1 MLHRTRAS
9 ATPCCLPRPISYT
22 TPTSTSL
29 LPAPSPSSTS
39 TPLYSLSPPTCQPH
53 FYPFIVLP
61 LHPLWPPTS
70 LPFPTPL
77 SPPPYPHPLFPP
89 TPPSSR
95 CDISDNPWQAGWGFG
110 YAGWLYMFSSEWY
123 LSVIN
128 QLLECSFCGFCSA
141 VVNYSVAGDGELSL
155 SLSPPYS
162 VTDLSLNPLSSQDR
176 LRFLINRL
184 TAALREIMRKECFR
198 PNYIAAPECDM
209 SLWFTLAYKYVIY
222 CLIQQN
228 PAAALVDSKWIDTLR
243 VRHEISR
250 GDAVY
255 SLTTRLTADSMS
267 WGTSSVVHNVCV
279 GGVWHL

>member
-1 MLHRTRAS
+1 MQFLW
-9 ATPCCLPRPISYT
+9 
-22 TPTSTSL
+22 L
-29 LPAPSPSSTS
+29 L
-39 TPLYSLSPPTCQPH
+39 
-53 FYPFIVLP
+53 
-61 LHPLWPPTS
+61 
-70 LPFPTPL
+70 
-77 SPPPYPHPLFPP
+77 
-89 TPPSSR
+89 
-95 CDISDNPWQAGWGFG
+95 
-110 YAGWLYMFSSEWY
+110 
-123 LSVIN
+123 
-128 QLLECSFCGFCSA
+128 FCGSKLFCRRWWRALS
-141 VVNYSVAGDGELSL
+141 LSL